1 MKNLRRL
8 NLLGTLVTDEGLK
21 HLSGLTELED
31 LDLYGVKV
39 TDSGIEHLSKLK
51 KLRRLN
57 LLGAQI
63 SDASAGIL
71 SGLEELRELNLYRSR
86 ITNAGLAKLH
96 RLRNLELIDL
106 RYTGVT
112 GAGVDALRAALPNVR
127 VTFVDTAPP
136 VTTSKVAPPRDRS
149 ALAIGK
155 WVQSMGGT
163 VRRGDKGI
171 RYISLVRTRA
181 DRRRHEVFGIGSGA

>member
-1 MKNLRRL
+1 
-8 NLLGTLVTDEGLK
+8 
-21 HLSGLTELED
+21 LED

-39 TDSGIEHLSKLK
+39 TDSGIEHLRKLK

-96 RLRNLELIDL
+96 RLRNLQLIDL

-112 GAGVDALRAALPNVR
+112 GAGVDALRAALPSVR

-136 VTTSKVAPPRDRS
+136 VPTSRVVPPRGRGPQ
-149 ALAIGK
+149 AIAQ
-155 WVQSMGGT
+155 WVQAMGGI

-171 RYISLVRTRA
+171 QYISLVRTRVTDA
-181 DRRRHEVFGIGSGA
+181 EVKYLAAVPGLE